1 MEVGFP
7 IDIDDFH
14 GPGPG
19 LLEQHVLRRLAQ
31 MAASTRVKQKRHIF
45 VRIPDGFGWVSPVT
59 GVRRPAGWPFIPKGP
74 ASRPPVPFTS
84 TRLHMSAPA
93 PTPAQTMDEF
103 LRVTRA
109 SGLVDSD
116 RLDEA
121 ISPWKGVTG
130 PVPEACIQAIID
142 KGLLTTWQLEQLR
155 KGKHKGF
162 VLGKY
167 KLLRLL
173 GQGGMSSVYLAEHMT
188 LHNKVA
194 IKVLPVKRVDQTSY
208 LARFEREAQSSA
220 RLNHPHIARAFD
232 LDTSGSIHFIVM
244 EYIDGTDLYARVK
257 QDGPLP
263 VREAA
268 DFIRQAALGLH
279 HAHEEGLV
287 HRDIKPA
294 NLMVDKRGHVKIL
307 DLGLVLAN
315 DDEDAELTK
324 EHDEKVLGT
333 ADYLSPEQARDSH
346 KADRRSDIYSLGCT
360 LYYLLVGKA
369 PFAKGSL
376 AERIRAHMNEPA
388 PNLLDARPD
397 VPAAIVELYFRMME
411 KHPDARQQTAQEV
424 ADSLASWLT
433 ATAAAAGRQRPE
445 PLRRPSL
452 RRTAADTTDSGETL
466 RRSGDSVAPRIA
478 TATPFPV
485 TRSGSG
491 SGAGSGSGGSS
502 GSGPGSSSAIGA
514 APRSG
519 VDLHSLALTPPPS
532 SDSRSTGRLPP
543 VSPKT
548 AVSTRPADGIMIN
561 TTPAAGQ
568 SRRTAVSLPAANHGT
583 VSPTAPRGP
592 FLSRR
597 YAGLPLLV
605 WLASVL
611 LLVLPLL
618 VGGWLWF
625 GRSGDQP
632 QADDLSE
639 AAEMPTDGENAS
651 VEEPLPKP
659 KPKPSASAKPK
670 LPPKPDR
677 RSSAGKKAEKPA
689 DEPSGPSPLDGL
701 DKLTPDSG
709 PATPAPSGK

>member
-59 GVRRPAGWPFIPKGP
+59 GVRRPAGRPFLPKGP
-74 ASRPPVPFTS
+74 ASLPPVPFTS
-84 TRLHMSAPA
+84 TRPHMSAPA

-485 TRSGSG
+485 TRSG
-491 SGAGSGSGGSS
+491 AGSGSGGSS

-519 VDLHSLALTPPPS
+519 ADLHSLALTPPPS

-625 GRSGDQP
+625 GRSGGQP
-632 QADDLSE
+632 QGDDLSE

-659 KPKPSASAKPK
+659 KPVPAVKSKPPAKSS
-670 LPPKPDR
+670 R
-677 RSSAGKKAEKPA
+677 RPSQGKKPEKPA
-689 DEPSGPSPLDGL
+689 DESSGPSPLDGL

>member
-1 MEVGFP
+1 ME
-7 IDIDDFH
+7 D
-14 GPGPG
+14 
-19 LLEQHVLRRLAQ
+19 
-31 MAASTRVKQKRHIF
+31 
-45 VRIPDGFGWVSPVT
+45 
-59 GVRRPAGWPFIPKGP
+59 
-74 ASRPPVPFTS
+74 
-84 TRLHMSAPA
+84 
-93 PTPAQTMDEF
+93 F
-103 LRVTRA
+103 LRVARA
-109 SGLVDSD
+109 SGLVDSA

-121 ISPWKGVTG
+121 VAAWKDGSGKDDTGKGDQG
-130 PVPEACIQAIID
+130 PVPEACIQSLID
-142 KGLLTTWQLEQLR
+142 EGLLTNWQMEQLR
-155 KGKHKGF
+155 RGRHKGF

-173 GQGGMSSVYLAEHMT
+173 GAGGMSSVYLAEHMT

-194 IKVLPVKRVDQTSY
+194 IKVLPVKRVEQSSY

-244 EYIDGTDLYARVK
+244 EYIDGTDLHARVK
-257 QDGPLP
+257 QNGPLP
-263 VREAA
+263 IREAA

-307 DLGLVLAN
+307 DLGLALAN
-315 DDEDAELTK
+315 DDEEASLTK

-433 ATAAAAGRQRPE
+433 TTAAAAGRQRPE
-445 PLRRPSL
+445 PPRRASL
-452 RRTAADTTDSGETL
+452 RRTAADTSGAGTPL
-466 RRSGDSVAPRIA
+466 RRTGDSAAPRAA
-478 TATPFPV
+478 TAPALPV
-485 TRSGSG
+485 NRSSGSG
-491 SGAGSGSGGSS
+491 SGAGSGSGSGA
-502 GSGPGSSSAIGA
+502 GSGAGSSSGIGS

-519 VDLHSLALTPPPS
+519 VHLHSLSRTPPPS
-532 SDSRSTGRLPP
+532 SGSRSTARPP
-543 VSPKT
+543 AVSPKT
-548 AVSTRPADGIMIN
+548 AAPPAQAGGIVIN
-561 TTPAAGQ
+561 TTPTPGSGKSAASD
-568 SRRTAVSLPAANHGT
+568 SRRPMTSLPAANQ
-583 VSPTAPRGP
+583 VTARPAAALVLW
-592 FLSRR
+592 LSRR
-597 YAGLPLLV
+597 YAGLPLVV
-605 WLASVL
+605 WLASGL
-611 LLVLPLL
+611 LLILLL

-625 GRSGDQP
+625 SRSGGQP
-632 QADDLSE
+632 QGDESTDAMDV
-639 AAEMPTDGENAS
+639 PTDAESAP

-659 KPKPSASAKPK
+659 KPVPAVKSKPPAKSS
-670 LPPKPDR
+670 R
-677 RSSAGKKAEKPA
+677 RPSQGKKPEKPA

-701 DKLTPDSG
+701 DKIMSG
-709 PATPAPSGK
+709 GAATTPAPSGK